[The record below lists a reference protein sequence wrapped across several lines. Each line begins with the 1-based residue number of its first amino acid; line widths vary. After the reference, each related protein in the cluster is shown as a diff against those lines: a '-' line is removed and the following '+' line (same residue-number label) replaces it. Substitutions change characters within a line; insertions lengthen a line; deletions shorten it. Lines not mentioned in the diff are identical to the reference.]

1 MLHSI
6 LLADHELAKKEI
18 INIRARLR
26 DIKNKIRCKSNAVDH
41 KALYVKYKEMQR
53 RLEWIELN
61 YIAIKCSRVEYSPQY
76 LPKSL
81 PFWLII
87 DGEEEA
93 ITLGAYLN
101 AKDASD
107 HCLSLNKTLS
117 EKSIVISNKEK
128 LRMEQEGKCFLN
140 AE

>member
-18 INIRARLR
+18 INIRARLQ
-26 DIKNKIRCKSNAVDH
+26 DIKNKLRCKSYDLDH
-41 KALYVKYKEMQR
+41 KTLSVKHKEMQR
-53 RLEWIELN
+53 RLEWIERN
-61 YIAIKCSRVEYSPQY
+61 FIAIKCNKIKYTPQY

-93 ITLGAYLN
+93 VTLGAYLN
-101 AKDASD
+101 AKDAND
-107 HCLSLNKTLS
+107 QCLSLNKNLT
-117 EKSIVISNKEK
+117 EKSVVISNKEK

>member
-18 INIRARLR
+18 TNIRARLR
-26 DIKNKIRCKSNAVDH
+26 EIKNKIRCKSNSVDH
-41 KALYVKYKEMQR
+41 KTLSIKYKEMQR
-53 RLEWIELN
+53 RLEWIKLN
-61 YIAIKCSRVEYSPQY
+61 YVAIKCSRIAYFPKY

-87 DGEEEA
+87 DGEDEA
-93 ITLGAYLN
+93 IMLGAYLN

-107 HCLSLNKTLS
+107 QCLSINKILT
-117 EKSIVISNKEK
+117 EKSTVISNKEK
-128 LRMEQEGKCFLN
+128 IRMELEGKFFICS
-140 AE
+140 E